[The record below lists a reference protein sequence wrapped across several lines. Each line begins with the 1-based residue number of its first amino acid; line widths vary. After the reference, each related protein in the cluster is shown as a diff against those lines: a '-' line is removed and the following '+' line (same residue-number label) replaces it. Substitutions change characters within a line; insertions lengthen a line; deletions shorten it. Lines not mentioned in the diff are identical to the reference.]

1 MKLLF
6 DHSSV
11 EQKQEPSDE
20 DCKNDFSF
28 QNKVQTDERPDR
40 DIEIPNN
47 QNCNQVK

>member
-1 MKLLF
+1 MRLLF
-6 DHSSV
+6 DHSAV

>member
-1 MKLLF
+1 MRLLF
-6 DHSSV
+6 DHSAV

-28 QNKVQTDERPDR
+28 QNQVQTDERPDR
-40 DIEIPNN
+40 DIIISKN